1 MAKKRFGI
9 SPSINKA
16 LTQTIQMAE
25 AENTN
30 FINTEILVN
39 RIKLDPNNPR
49 KHTIQIDDLKNGPS
63 NTDPN
68 YEKKEMEYK
77 GLCELSASI
86 KKEGL
91 LHPIIVYKDH
101 DDDYKLVAGERRY
114 LATLLA
120 EKTTI
125 DARVFKKKPKK
136 FDLKVIQWTENE
148 SRKDL
153 SLHKRLLNVA
163 SIIEAYKVEGE
174 KNITAIE
181 LSKIISTSRQTAQY
195 FVAILT
201 NGALMG
207 LIEEGVIK
215 SLKVAISLVKLKTRA
230 AISESLVSREA
241 ISETKMRRKV
251 TAEDKTKKRGR
262 KRTSIALGTTQKPAV
277 VKIITDSVLGLE
289 QFSKYSNEFQS
300 VDWTCLNA
308 TTKAF
313 NKLVMLLENELGA

>member
-1 MAKKRFGI
+1 MAKKRFGL

-30 FINTEILVN
+30 FINTEILIN

-49 KHTIQIDDLKNGPS
+49 KHTISIDDLKNGPS
-63 NTDPN
+63 NTDSD
-68 YEKKEMEYK
+68 YAKKEKEYN

-91 LHPIIVYKDH
+91 LHPIVVYKDN
-101 DDDYKLVAGERRY
+101 DDDFKLVAGERRY

-125 DARVFKKKPKK
+125 DARVFKKKPNK

-163 SIIEAYKVEGE
+163 SIMDAYKAERGQ
-174 KNITAIE
+174 NITAIE

-195 FVAILT
+195 FVAILA
-201 NGALMG
+201 NEALMS
-207 LIEEGVIK
+207 LIEEGAIT
-215 SLKVAISLVKLKTRA
+215 SLRMAINLVKLKTRA
-230 AISESLVSREA
+230 AISENLVSGKAE
-241 ISETKMRRKV
+241 IVTKVRKV
-251 TAEDKTKKRGR
+251 ITAKDKTKKPGR
-262 KRTSIALGTTQKPAV
+262 KRTVVTLGTTQRPAV
-277 VKIITDSVLGLE
+277 VKTVVDGVLGLE
-289 QFSKYSNEFQS
+289 QFSKYSNEFQL

-308 TTKAF
+308 ATKAF
-313 NKLVMLLENELGA
+313 NKLVTLLEKELGD